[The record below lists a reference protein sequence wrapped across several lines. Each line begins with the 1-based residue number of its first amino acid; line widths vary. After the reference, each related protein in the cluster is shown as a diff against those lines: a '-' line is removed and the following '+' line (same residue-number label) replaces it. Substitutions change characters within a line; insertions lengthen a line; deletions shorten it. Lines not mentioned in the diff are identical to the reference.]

1 MCGGTGFCMR
11 GGTGSTSRNESLPM
25 VIGFECFVSFTELE
39 PWYREQMLTVEIE
52 SMQTL
57 FADEAQALVQREGCD
72 VIRLG
77 FEHHLLCAA
86 IDHMLYRVPHQPFCQ
101 PLASPC
107 IAHRDHGNIPP
118 HQPSAFEVSIELAH
132 NHAYG

>member
-1 MCGGTGFCMR
+1 
-11 GGTGSTSRNESLPM
+11 
-25 VIGFECFVSFTELE
+25 
-39 PWYREQMLTVEIE
+39 MLTVEIE

-72 VIRLG
+72 VVRLG
-77 FEHHLLCAA
+77 FEHDLLCAA
-86 IDHMLYRVPHQPFCQ
+86 IDHMLYRMPHQPFRQ

-107 IAHRDHGNIPP
+107 IAHRDHGDIPA

-132 NHAYG
+132 NYAYSKPRSCGWV